1 MLLSP
6 RMVSLR
12 QLESNRRNARR
23 STGPRSP
30 SGKLKSARNAFKHGL
45 TALLFTQETNHS
57 HPPEEIEQAIAAAY
71 RPQTPEEHQ
80 LIHQMVQG
88 HIRAQLCRHQL
99 QQSFFALKRGQK
111 EFDGPRG
118 QCGTTLGQ
126 LESMRLIMRYPHRP
140 RTFRRARQPTLLR
153 PTPGEDQCENQ
164 RNSKKAIADWVRFA
178 KRTAQAS
185 PTRQTGPLKPRQTTE
200 ISHKFAETAPNAASP
215 PPVTLYLCPPRRRP
229 TDPPPPPPPQTAPET
244 PPHSHAETRSS
255 AAWHNSGSPVV

>member
-1 MLLSP
+1 
-6 RMVSLR
+6 MVSLC

-57 HPPEEIEQAIAAAY
+57 HPPEEIEQAIAVAY
-71 RPQTPEEHQ
+71 RPDTPEEHQ

-126 LESMRLIMRYPHRP
+126 LESMRLIMRYLTGHERSVERANQLFYAP
-140 RTFRRARQPTLLR
+140 RLAKINAKIGVTQRKQSLTGFVSQNAR
-153 PTPGEDQCENQ
+153 
-164 RNSKKAIADWVRFA
+164 
-178 KRTAQAS
+178 
-185 PTRQTGPLKPRQTTE
+185 
-200 ISHKFAETAPNAASP
+200 H
-215 PPVTLYLCPPRRRP
+215 RRRP
-229 TDPPPPPPPQTAPET
+229 RVKPAP
-244 PPHSHAETRSS
+244 
-255 AAWHNSGSPVV
+255 